1 MLGLFINFNIFYRNI
16 FVTFS
21 TAGPIIP
28 AVLFMRYVVFFLM
41 GFAGNLKAVLNIH

>member
-1 MLGLFINFNIFYRNI
+1 MLGLFINFNIFYQNI

-28 AVLFMRYVVFFLM
+28 AVLFMRYVVFLM